1 MLLTCMLD
9 YHTIMG
15 RKPNPIVAK
24 YFARGA
30 KIDDASNR
38 YQFTCKQCGERF
50 PKGRIGSLYTHIR
63 KKCTALSLQAK
74 NGTALPIHKLGLAD
88 DAANAAKNKAK
99 VHKVKKAGLPLTSY
113 RQQNSNGL
121 DVLAEASCRLVATQH
136 SYSPSRTPP
145 AINGADVG
153 VGSTVLDPAL
163 ENEMFTSSVI
173 HGVETDRLSR
183 GNGNLFLC
191 LTFGEF
197 VSDLAQESLHA
208 GHPATILFLQLRL
221 SFQILLATLGWPSRS
236 MLMKIFFLV

>member
-1 MLLTCMLD
+1 MLD

-15 RKPNPIVAK
+15 RKPDPIVAK
-24 YFARGA
+24 YFTRGA

-50 PKGRIGSLYTHIR
+50 PKGRIGSLYTHIKR
-63 KKCTALSLQAK
+63 KCTALSLQAR
-74 NGTALPIHKLGLAD
+74 NGTALSIHKLGLAD
-88 DAANAAKNKAK
+88 DAASATKNKAK

-136 SYSPSRTPP
+136 SYSPSRIPP

-163 ENEMFTSSVI
+163 ENKMLTSSVI
-173 HGVETDRLSR
+173 HGMETDRLSW
-183 GNGNLFLC
+183 GDGDLFLC
-191 LTFGEF
+191 LIFGEF
-197 VSDLAQESLHA
+197 VSDLAQESLYA
-208 GHPATILFLQLRL
+208 GHPATILFLQLRPSL
-221 SFQILLATLGWPSRS
+221 KILLATLGWPSRPI
-236 MLMKIFFLV
+236 LMMMIFFLV